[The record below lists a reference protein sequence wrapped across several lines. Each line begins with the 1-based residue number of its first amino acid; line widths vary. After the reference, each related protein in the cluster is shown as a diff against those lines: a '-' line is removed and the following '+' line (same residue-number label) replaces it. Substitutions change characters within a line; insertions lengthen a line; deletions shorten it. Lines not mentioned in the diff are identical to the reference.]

1 MKESPDT
8 RAMLACIGD
17 EARYLAVQT
26 LSRGEC
32 CVTDLA
38 RRIGRS
44 QSCTTRHLQALRRGG
59 IVRRERQGK
68 RVVFTLRLED
78 PRVRSLVEFAVD
90 NPPAPPRSRARG
102 AGTTRRAPPPA
113 PRRPA
118 PTHGS
123 LEPDPAGPAARDTT
137 APDPRAGAEAPT
149 EASRQPPEVGDD
161 PGGGAGRPPGY
172 QDLEDFLL

>member
-1 MKESPDT
+1 
-8 RAMLACIGD
+8 MLACIGD
-17 EARYLAVQT
+17 EARYLAVQA

-78 PRVRSLVEFAVD
+78 PRVRSLVEFAVEH
-90 NPPAPPRSRARG
+90 PPAPARSRVKA
-102 AGTTRRAPPPA
+102 AGTGRRNTPPARAPKGGVPA
-113 PRRPA
+113 GGDP
-118 PTHGS
+118 GS
-123 LEPDPAGPAARDTT
+123 RTPEPAGPGSRGPRPDPGASAGASPDAAREM
-137 APDPRAGAEAPT
+137 PEAR
-149 EASRQPPEVGDD
+149 ED
-161 PGGGAGRPPGY
+161 PGGGGRPPGY